1 MNYKRSKYF
10 TTSNKKRIKY
20 FFLNKSS
27 EITVVFFHGFM
38 SDMIGKKPNAVEK
51 FCRSKKINFMKFEY
65 SGHGKSSGKFIEG
78 NISKWTNEARQL
90 IRSKCKKSNK
100 LIFIGSSM
108 GSWIALNLFP
118 PFKKKIKGFI
128 GIASAPEFLENLM
141 WKKFSKKIKNII
153 INKKIYYLERGGF
166 TYPLTKQLIFDGKKN
181 KIFNRKIN
189 LKTKIILFHGTKDEV
204 VPMSFSRNILK
215 IFKKSKGKLIKIKN
229 GDHRLSKKND
239 LKKIC
244 SGLSSI
250 IKKINFD

>member
-10 TTSNKKRIKY
+10 TTSNKKKIKY
-20 FFLNKSS
+20 FFLNKNS

-38 SDMIGKKPNAVEK
+38 SDMIGKKPLAIEK
-51 FCRSKKINFMKFEY
+51 FCRAKKINFIKFEY
-65 SGHGKSSGKFIEG
+65 SGHGKSSGEFTQG
-78 NISKWTNEARQL
+78 NISKWTGEAREL
-90 IRSKCKKSNK
+90 IKKKCKSSNK
-100 LIFIGSSM
+100 LIFVGSSM
-108 GSWIALNLFP
+108 GSWIALNLFFS
-118 PFKKKIKGFI
+118 FKKKIKGFI

-153 INKKIYYLERGGF
+153 INKKIYHLEHGGF

-181 KIFNRKIN
+181 KIFNKKIN

-204 VPMSFSRNILK
+204 VPISFSKNLLK

-229 GDHRLSKKND
+229 GDHSLSRKKD

-244 SGLSSI
+244 SGLSNI
-250 IKKINFD
+250 IKSINFN